1 MEEVE
6 EVRELADRHL
16 DVLNHLLACRLA
28 AYARSLGRELRAAV
42 PGDDLPV
49 DVTAQLVLRPEAPD
63 ERLLR
68 AEGTRAPEPVGVPAP
83 DVVVDGEQVFP
94 LARDRAVVD
103 VHAGVVARGHR
114 AAVGHHLAERE
125 VLLGCRE
132 HRAVEEVHGY
142 AIPFLRLH
150 DLGDGIGHLLRRVE
164 AHMAQ
169 AHVGQHRLEL
179 DLQPQGI
186 AEGAVGVGEAVV
198 EVAVGV
204 VGRAA
209 DSDHLPIAGEDVHL
223 DHRLVRQA
231 PSEAGTLDPE
241 ARDGS
246 TQGDGLQLRHAQGH
260 EAVGQRRRHEVLVGR
275 HALHLGGAVDGVD
288 LEHAVERGDVEP
300 GRRSALTLAEEVGG
314 ALGQSHGCAG
324 RDRGVLATQIRDPR
338 VIGGA
343 PRRAP

>member
-1 MEEVE
+1 M
-6 EVRELADRHL
+6 HW
-16 DVLNHLLACRLA
+16 
-28 AYARSLGRELRAAV
+28 YAV
-42 PGDDLPV
+42 P
-49 DVTAQLVLRPEAPD
+49 LV
-63 ERLLR
+63 
-68 AEGTRAPEPVGVPAP
+68 
-83 DVVVDGEQVFP
+83 
-94 LARDRAVVD
+94 
-103 VHAGVVARGHR
+103 
-114 AAVGHHLAERE
+114 
-125 VLLGCRE
+125 
-132 HRAVEEVHGY
+132 
-142 AIPFLRLH
+142 RLH
-150 DLGDGIGHLLRRVE
+150 DLGDRIGHLLRRVE

-169 AHVGQHRLEL
+169 ADVGQHRLEL
-179 DLQPQGI
+179 DLQPQGV

-260 EAVGQRRRHEVLVGR
+260 EAVGQRRLDEVLIGG

-300 GRRSALTLAEEVGG
+300 GRRGALTLAEEVGG

-324 RDRGVLATQIRDPR
+324 RDRGVLTTQIRDPR